1 MTTEVTGLV
10 NLCINFRGTLE
21 RVHRVHELLLRSHE
35 DFVLLLADV
44 RRFRQ
49 LRLSVPRYVTAAD
62 QQCANSTN
70 FVIELIRFL
79 TFEYVFL
86 REYWSL
92 SFFCTRVYPV
102 QAKRQRGYL
111 ARRDL
116 AGELVDGGRK
126 RQDGCFGVLNGGF
139 QVTSPYVDAQPAVM
153 LSDFGCIGS
162 PIMRN

>member
-1 MTTEVTGLV
+1 M
-10 NLCINFRGTLE
+10 
-21 RVHRVHELLLRSHE
+21 
-35 DFVLLLADV
+35 
-44 RRFRQ
+44 
-49 LRLSVPRYVTAAD
+49 
-62 QQCANSTN
+62 
-70 FVIELIRFL
+70 
-79 TFEYVFL
+79 
-86 REYWSL
+86 
-92 SFFCTRVYPV
+92 YPV
-102 QAKRQRGYL
+102 QTKRQRGYL